1 MRISITHDTSYA
13 YDEPVPFALQE
24 LRLTPRPSEGQH
36 VLRWEMAI
44 EGGRKEVEF
53 ADHHANQVQLIS
65 IVPDRQHLT
74 VHCEGE
80 VETTDTGGVTTR
92 SSGFAPRWLFLRGTT
107 LTEPGAA
114 VDELLAGIDDPTT
127 GNLIEGMHD
136 LSRHVAAAVSYELGH
151 TDDTSTAEEV
161 LVAGRGVCQDH
172 AHVFITAAR
181 RLGVPARYVSGYLVM
196 DGRVDQDATHAWAEV
211 WIDDLGWVG
220 FDVSNGIC
228 PDDRYVR
235 VAVGLDYKEA
245 APVVGV
251 RFGDASEHMH
261 VALQVQQ

>member
-1 MRISITHDTSYA
+1 MRISITHDTSYT

-24 LRLTPRPSEGQH
+24 LRLTPRPSEGQR

-44 EGGRKEVEF
+44 EGGRNEVEF

-65 IVPDRQHLT
+65 ILPDHQHIT
-74 VHCEGE
+74 VRCEGE
-80 VETTDTGGVTTR
+80 VETTDTGGVTRR
-92 SSGFAPRWLFLRGTT
+92 SAGFAPRWLFLRTT
-107 LTEPGAA
+107 ALTAPGAA
-114 VDELLAGIDDPTT
+114 VDALLAGIDDATT
-127 GNLIEGMHD
+127 DLVQRMHA
-136 LSRHVAAAVSYELGH
+136 LSGHVAEAVSYELGH
-151 TDDTSTAEEV
+151 TNSASTAEEV
-161 LVAGRGVCQDH
+161 LAAGRGVCQDH

-220 FDVSNGIC
+220 FDVSNGIS

-245 APVVGV
+245 APVAGV
-251 RFGDASEHMH
+251 RFGDASEDMH